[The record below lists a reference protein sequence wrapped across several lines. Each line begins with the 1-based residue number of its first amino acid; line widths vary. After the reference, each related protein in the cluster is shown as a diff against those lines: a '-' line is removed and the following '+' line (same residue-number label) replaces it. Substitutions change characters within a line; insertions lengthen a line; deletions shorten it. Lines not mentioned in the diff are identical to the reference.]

1 MERMMEEENYMDI
14 LIAGFLAGE
23 TTPEQ
28 NQELNK
34 WLETS
39 EQNRKYFENH
49 KLIFST
55 SSRLK
60 NWREFDA
67 NKAWR
72 KLHIDSKADGRAIPL
87 RRNSTTWL
95 AVAASIAAI
104 ATFGYLLLDQQ
115 NVTLE
120 PVLWSTNTLTEV
132 KRDTLPDGT
141 LAFLNKETEI
151 AFAYNETEKLKTVA
165 LLGEAYFEIE
175 NEKEERFQIEIDEL
189 IIEDIGTSFNVNAYP
204 KSELITVIVE
214 KGEVALYTLNDPG
227 IRVLAGETGIF
238 NKTTKSFAKISE
250 ADPNALAYKT
260 RYFSFNNTLLSN
272 IVASMEEVYDVKIL
286 LENEMLRNCRIT
298 VTFRDEEIDT
308 IMDII
313 AATLELEVR
322 KINTTEFE
330 LHGNGCVE

>member
-1 MERMMEEENYMDI
+1 MQEEDYMDI
-14 LIAGFLAGE
+14 LIARFLAGE
-23 TTPEQ
+23 TTHEQ
-28 NQELNK
+28 NQELNN
-34 WLETS
+34 WLESS

-60 NWREFDA
+60 DWQEFDA
-67 NKAWR
+67 DKAWQ
-72 KLHIDSKADGRAIPL
+72 KLQLDSRADRRIIPL
-87 RRNSTTWL
+87 RTNSTTWL
-95 AVAASIAAI
+95 GVAASIAVI
-104 ATFGYLLLDQQ
+104 ATFGYLLWNRQ
-115 NVTLE
+115 NVIPE
-120 PVLWSTNTLTEV
+120 PPLWSTNTLTEV
-132 KRDTLPDGT
+132 KQDTLPDGT
-141 LAFLNKETEI
+141 LAFLNKGTELEFVYKE
-151 AFAYNETEKLKTVA
+151 AEKLKTVA
-165 LLGEAYFEIE
+165 LQGEAFFEIE
-175 NEKEERFQIEIDEL
+175 NEKEDRFQIEIDEL

-214 KGEVALYTLNDPG
+214 KGEVALYTLSDPG

-272 IVASMEEVYDVKIL
+272 VIASLEEVYEVKVL
-286 LENEMLRNCRIT
+286 LENEKLRNCRIT

-313 AATLELEVR
+313 AATLELKVR
-322 KINTTEFE
+322 KINVNEIE
-330 LHGNGCVE
+330 LQGDGCME